1 MKERLLKERQ
11 IPTLVG
17 DLPKKPSTKDKIKA
31 LGFQRVG
38 PESG

>member
-1 MKERLLKERQ
+1 MKEHILKERQ

-17 DLPKKPSTKDKIKA
+17 DLPKKPSTRDKIKP
-31 LGFQRVG
+31 LGFQKVG